1 MLAVK
6 FLTIYAVVAT
16 GTASRSAPRSAPL
29 LSGRG
34 VQASRDDSKKETPA
48 LAGLLQ
54 PLLRATMSPN
64 QRALARESGE
74 AAPSEVPKRGF
85 RFLRPPAAHAAM
97 ALPADNPAAAAGSI
111 LAEGTYSFFSIY
123 ANIITARIVLSWIPQ
138 AQGIAALRP
147 LFVSADAYLNLFRGI
162 VPPIGGIDISPIGAF
177 IVLDLLRQNLGALAM
192 EPGMTFARLPGVR
205 AAGNAL
211 REHVDSEGLAMPML
225 E

>member
-1 MLAVK
+1 MVAVK
-6 FLTIYAVVAT
+6 FLTLCAVLA
-16 GTASRSAPRSAPL
+16 GAASRGAPRSAPL

-34 VQASRDDSKKETPA
+34 VQARDDSKKET

-54 PLLRATMSPN
+54 PLLRATMTTHR
-64 QRALARESGE
+64 RALESREDGTD
-74 AAPSEVPKRGF
+74 APREVSKRGLG
-85 RFLRPPAAHAAM
+85 FLRPPAAHAAM
-97 ALPADNPAAAAGSI
+97 VMPAEGAGAVGSI

-123 ANIITARIVLSWIPQ
+123 ANIITARIILSWIPQ
-138 AQGIAALRP
+138 AQGIAVLRP

-192 EPGMTFARLPGVR
+192 EPGATFAQLPGVR
-205 AAGNAL
+205 AAGQAL
-211 REHVDSEGLAMPML
+211 REQAALPML